1 MKSIRG
7 FVSWLTL
14 PLIPEGGLEI
24 VELMTVSLQTV
35 CALTRGRQQFYTL
48 CKYIPFFWLDMHLA
62 KRNSLQSPQF
72 HGYPVPSFI
81 AVRCF
86 RNTLELLPSGQTLKY
101 HTREA
106 SENAS

>member
-48 CKYIPFFWLDMHLA
+48 CKYIPFFLVG
-62 KRNSLQSPQF
+62 
-72 HGYPVPSFI
+72 HGPRKKKFGPISGVPWVPPVPSSI
-81 AVRCF
+81 AVSCF
-86 RNTLELLPSGQTLKY
+86 SNTLELLPSGQTLK
-101 HTREA
+101 
-106 SENAS
+106 